1 MRKVMILL
9 FAVFC
14 LHSAYAEKS
23 GKINVFVSIMPQK
36 YFAEKVGGD
45 LVNVSVLVPSG
56 TSPENFDPSPRQI
69 VQLGNTDIYFTMGV
83 PFENIFL
90 DKLKTGKKKL
100 TVVPCDKNVPKQ
112 RNDEHDEH
120 SHEHELGHEEGH
132 HHHGEFDPHI
142 WTDPELIKII
152 AENMATAL
160 SDLDSSHAAIYASNL
175 DIFKKELDALQTELS
190 QKLAPCRGRIFYV
203 YHSAYTYFAKRF
215 DLIQKSI
222 ETGEREPTPAKLR
235 ELVNQANQDKVKTI
249 FIQPE
254 FPAAGAKRVAEAIG
268 GRTVSISVLE
278 YDVPANMRKTA
289 ELLVEAFE
297 E

>member
-1 MRKVMILL
+1 MRKALIVL

-14 LHSAYAEKS
+14 INSIYADKN
-23 GKINVFVSIMPQK
+23 GKTDVFVSIMPQK
-36 YFAEKVGGD
+36 YFAEKIGGD

-69 VQLGNTDIYFTMGV
+69 VQLGSSDVYFTIGV

-90 DKLKTGKKKL
+90 DKLKAGKKKM
-100 TVVPCDKNVPKQ
+100 VVAPCDKDVPKLQ
-112 RNDEHDEH
+112 NDEH
-120 SHEHELGHEEGH
+120 GHEQGH

-152 AENMATAL
+152 AKNMADTL
-160 SDLDSSHAAIYASNL
+160 SDLNPDNAEVYATNL
-175 DIFKKELDALQTELS
+175 EIFKKELETLQIELS
-190 QKLAPCRGRIFYV
+190 QKLAPYGGRIFYV
-203 YHSAYTYFAKRF
+203 YHSAYTYFAQRF
-215 DLIQKSI
+215 GLVQKSI

-235 ELVNQANQDKVKTI
+235 ELVNQANLDKVKTV

-254 FPAAGAKRVAEAIG
+254 FPASGAKRVAEAIG
-268 GRTVSISVLE
+268 GKTVCISVLE
-278 YDVPANMRKTA
+278 YDVADNMRKTA
-289 ELLVEAFE
+289 ALLAESFE

>member
-1 MRKVMILL
+1 MRKVLILL
-9 FAVFC
+9 LAVFC
-14 LHSAYAEKS
+14 LHSVYADKS
-23 GKINVFVSIMPQK
+23 GRINVFVSIMPQK
-36 YFAEKVGGD
+36 FFAEKVGGD

-56 TSPENFDPSPRQI
+56 TSPENFDPSPKQI
-69 VQLGNTDIYFTMGV
+69 VQLGNSDIYFTMGV

-90 DKLKTGKKKL
+90 DKLKAGKKKL
-100 TVVPCDKNVPKQ
+100 IVVPCDKDVPKL

-120 SHEHELGHEEGH
+120 SHEHDH
-132 HHHGEFDPHI
+132 HDHGEFDPHI

-152 AENMATAL
+152 AGNIATAL
-160 SDLDSSHAAIYASNL
+160 SGLDSSHAEIYASNL
-175 DIFKKELDALQTELS
+175 EIFKNELDIMQSQLD
-190 QKLAPCRGRIFYV
+190 QKLSPYKGRIFYV

-222 ETGEREPTPAKLR
+222 ETGEKEPTPAKLR
-235 ELVNQANQDKVKTI
+235 ELVNQANQDNVKTI

-254 FPAAGAKRVAEAIG
+254 FPASGAKRVAEAIG

-289 ELLVEAFE
+289 ELLAEAFE

>member
-1 MRKVMILL
+1 MRKVLILL

-14 LHSAYAEKS
+14 LHSVYADKS
-23 GKINVFVSIMPQK
+23 DRINVFVSIMPQK
-36 YFAEKVGGD
+36 FFAEKVGGD

-56 TSPENFDPSPRQI
+56 TSPENFDPSPKQI
-69 VQLGNTDIYFTMGV
+69 VQLGNSDIYFTMGV

-90 DKLKTGKKKL
+90 DKLKAGKKKL
-100 TVVPCDKNVPKQ
+100 IVVPCDKDVPKL

-120 SHEHELGHEEGH
+120 GHEHDH
-132 HHHGEFDPHI
+132 HDHGEFDPHI

-152 AENMATAL
+152 AGNMATAL
-160 SDLDSSHAAIYASNL
+160 SGLDSSHAEIYASNL
-175 DIFKKELDALQTELS
+175 KIFKNELDIMQSQLD
-190 QKLAPCRGRIFYV
+190 QKLSPYKGRIFYV

-222 ETGEREPTPAKLR
+222 ETGEKEPTPAKLR
-235 ELVNQANQDKVKTI
+235 ELVNQANQDNVKTI

-254 FPAAGAKRVAEAIG
+254 FPASGAKRVAEAIG

-289 ELLVEAFE
+289 ELLAEAFE